1 MTSFEGQTVIVTGA
15 ASGIGLGV
23 ALGFHDAGANVVLV
37 ISSKP
42 RLTRPSPRRVQGSP
56 DHRRGRCPWSGS
68 DRPPARRHTAAR
80 WSCPGHGRKAVIV
93 PNAAM
98 IDMDVASWDT
108 TIETNLRGAP
118 LV

>member
-1 MTSFEGQTVIVTGA
+1 
-15 ASGIGLGV
+15 
-23 ALGFHDAGANVVLV
+23 
-37 ISSKP
+37 
-42 RLTRPSPRRVQGSP
+42 
-56 DHRRGRCPWSGS
+56 
-68 DRPPARRHTAAR
+68 
-80 WSCPGHGRKAVIV
+80 VIV